1 MASSSEPA
9 IDIPSDTALSI
20 PELFQATMQAHVE
33 RRVDQA
39 RAGYVKLRELA
50 PLNADSW
57 HLSAVFEAQYGSP
70 ALAKAWI
77 LQAIELDPDQGAFHN
92 NLGNVHV
99 RDGQIDDAERCYR
112 RALALDPE
120 RLDAKSNLGL
130 LLRWRG
136 DFKTAEEL
144 YLDVLKRA
152 PGFVDARKNLV
163 SLYMRM
169 GRMREA
175 MVEAAAGLLTA
186 PRNTMLRRLLGRAYA
201 EYGEPGKAIELYEN
215 WQRED
220 PDHPEPAH
228 HLAALRGTGI
238 PERAS
243 DAYVVEAFAGFAAS
257 FDAKLAMLEYRAPQ
271 LVGDYLAE
279 VLGSARKSLR
289 FIDAGCGT
297 GLCAPQ
303 VDKFARSL
311 VGVDLTQQMLDRAV
325 ERGGYDELVQGE
337 LVAFLHARP
346 ASCDVIIS
354 ADTLCYFGRLDE
366 FAAAA
371 RQALDASGWLVFTV
385 EAHGDIPGRP
395 DYRLQLHGRYSHR
408 RGYVEA
414 ILAEA
419 GFADIALREVVLRNE
434 GNSPVMGWLTRARL
448 PPAA

>member
-1 MASSSEPA
+1 MAS
-9 IDIPSDTALSI
+9 PSDTETNTDLSI
-20 PELFQATMQAHVE
+20 PELFEASMLAHVE
-33 RRVDQA
+33 GLVDEA
-39 RAGYVKLRELA
+39 RAGYAKLRELA

-57 HLSAVFEAQYGSP
+57 HLSAVLEAQYGSP
-70 ALAKAWI
+70 KMVKDWI
-77 LQAIELDPDQGAFHN
+77 LHAITLDPDQGAFHN
-92 NLGNVHV
+92 NLGNVFV
-99 RDGQIDDAERCYR
+99 RDGQIDDAERSYR
-112 RALALDPE
+112 RALELDPE

-163 SLYMRM
+163 SLYIRM

-201 EYGEPGKAIELYEN
+201 EHGEPGKAIELYEN

-220 PDHPEPAH
+220 PAHPEPAH

-257 FDAKLAMLEYRAPQ
+257 FDVKLAQLEYRAPQ

-279 VLGSARKSLR
+279 VLGSADKSLR
-289 FIDAGCGT
+289 ITDAGCGT
-297 GLCAPQ
+297 GLCGPQ
-303 VDKFARSL
+303 VGRFARTL

-337 LVAFLHARP
+337 LVAFLQSRP

-371 RQALDASGWLVFTV
+371 QHSLAPAGWVVFTV
-385 EAHGDIPGRP
+385 EAHGDEPGQP

-414 ILAEA
+414 MLAEA
-419 GFADIALREVVLRNE
+419 GFVDIALREVVLRNE
-434 GNSPVMGWLTRARL
+434 SALPVAGWLTRARV
-448 PPAA
+448 PPSA